1 MATKRNGEKYLGHTL
16 QVPLSEDGQ
25 VSAYVW
31 PVRAL
36 YVRGTWCGGPTIGVD
51 VGNEEV
57 IRFDCHDR
65 PGHWHGGGYDRSG
78 SPGNSQ
84 RPFPDGVV
92 AVADQLDWSLTQLRD
107 HAAELLTEAEHAP
120 AAQSLDGELLQSAIA
135 AIRGHLAQQGDLRGA
150 AISAGIIDA

>member
-1 MATKRNGEKYLGHTL
+1 MATKRNGEKYLGHEL
-16 QVPLSEDGQ
+16 HVPLSEDGQ
-25 VSAYVW
+25 VTAYVW

-36 YVRGTWCGGPTIGVD
+36 YVRGAWCGGPTIGIA

-84 RPFPDGVV
+84 RPFPDGVT
-92 AVADQLDWSLTQLRD
+92 AVTDQLDWSLAQVREC
-107 HAAELLTEAEHAP
+107 AAELLTEAEYGE
-120 AAQSLDGELLQSAIA
+120 AAESLDTGLVQSAVD
-135 AIRGHLAQQGDLRGA
+135 AIRSHLEGQGDLRGYA
-150 AISAGIIDA
+150 VSAGIIDA